1 MKPFVN
7 FDDLVE
13 LARERSP
20 FYRRLYR
27 DLGPQPALEE
37 LPVVRQDEFWA
48 AHDRDRRE
56 VLTDEPQDGVVLSS
70 GGSTGRPKFSYYSLA
85 EWPGNTRLSAL
96 SFEHV
101 GLRAGDRV
109 GNLFGA
115 GELYSSFIGATFLL
129 LSYRPGVMQ
138 FPLATH
144 APDAFIV
151 GLMRDFGIDTFAGVP
166 SRLLR
171 LVDFIEREKISDV
184 QIRRLLFAGEPFFPA
199 QRAYVE
205 RRFPGVE
212 FRSVGYACVD
222 SGIIG
227 MADPEC
233 GPGEHR
239 FIDPAG
245 IMELHDEATGEPIH
259 APGVPGRV
267 VFTNLART
275 LMPIIRYP
283 VGDVAQWLEPAG
295 TPNRKFLLL
304 GRSEE
309 AARVAHANL
318 HVSDVRK
325 LLEPFAARLD
335 LADFQMLVTHEKRRD
350 RLTLR
355 LAAGAR
361 REIRAAAEPEI
372 IAALDQQ
379 KPQLKDMAALGTI
392 HPIALDWVSSG
403 ELISNPRTGKIRTV
417 VDQRM

>member
-1 MKPFVN
+1 MNPFVA
-7 FDDLVE
+7 FDDLVA
-13 LARERSP
+13 LARERCP
-20 FYRRLYR
+20 FYRNLYQG
-27 DLGPQPALEE
+27 LGPQPTLEE
-37 LPVVRQDEFWA
+37 LPVLEQDAFWT

-56 VLTDEPQDGVVLSS
+56 VLTDTQMDGVVLSS

-85 EWPGNTRLSAL
+85 EWPVNTRLSAL
-96 SFEHV
+96 SFEHT
-101 GLRAGDRV
+101 GLKAGDRV

-129 LSYRPGVMQ
+129 LSYRPGVLQ

-171 LVDFIEREKISDV
+171 LVDYIEREKIGDV
-184 QIRRLLFAGEPFFPA
+184 KIRRLLFAGEPFFPG

-227 MADPEC
+227 LADREC

-239 FIDPAG
+239 FIDSAG
-245 IMELHDEATGEPIH
+245 IMEIHDESTGEPIDE
-259 APGVPGRV
+259 PGVPGKV
-267 VFTNLART
+267 IFTNLART

-283 VGDVAQWLEPAG
+283 VGDRAQWLEPAD
-295 TPNRKFLLL
+295 TPNRKFILL

-309 AARVAHANL
+309 AARIAHANL
-318 HVSDVRK
+318 HVSDMRT
-325 LLEPFAARLD
+325 LLEPFSERLD
-335 LADFQMLVTHEKRRD
+335 LADFQMLVTNEDRRD
-350 RLTLR
+350 KLTLR
-355 LAAGAR
+355 LAARASH
-361 REIRAAAEPEI
+361 EIRTAAEPDVR
-372 IAALDQQ
+372 AALDRQ
-379 KPQLKDMAALGTI
+379 KPQLKGMVGVGTI
-392 HPIALDWVSSG
+392 HPVALEWVSPD
-403 ELISNPRTGKIRTV
+403 ELITNPRTGKIRMV
-417 VDQRM
+417 VDRRL